1 MATGMQQNPVAAGL
15 DSLRRNW
22 GWYLALGIL
31 QIILGVFAIVASQVA
46 TLLSVLVFGWVL
58 VVGGALAVIHAFWRA
73 RWSGFFVD
81 LIVGL
86 LYVLAGLMMVFEPI
100 RAGVAL
106 TLLIA
111 IFLIVAGAFR
121 IIVAIGG
128 RFAHRGWMFLNGLI
142 TLVLGVLI
150 WRQWPIS
157 GLWVIGLFVG
167 IEMVFYGWSL
177 VMLSMAAKRIPP
189 PMSAATPE

>member
-1 MATGMQQNPVAAGL
+1 MATGIQQDSVAAGL
-15 DSLRRNW
+15 ESLRRSW
-22 GWYLALGIL
+22 GWYLVLGIL
-31 QIILGVFAIVASQVA
+31 EIILGAVAISLSALTTTVFVFVLGWIVIAGG
-46 TLLSVLVFGWVL
+46 VLT
-58 VVGGALAVIHAFWRA
+58 AIHAFWRA

-86 LYVLAGLMMVFEPI
+86 LYVLAGVVMAFEPV

-111 IFLIVAGAFR
+111 IFLVIAGVFR
-121 IIVAIGG
+121 IIAAIGG
-128 RFAHRGWMFLNGLI
+128 SFAHRGWMFLNGLI
-142 TLVLGVLI
+142 TLVLGILI
-150 WRQWPIS
+150 WRQWPLS

-177 VMLSMAAKRIPP
+177 VMLSMAAKRLPAPP
-189 PMSAATPE
+189 SATPSE